1 MSLLWDFIAPPFC
14 VSCEKFGNYICET
27 CAEKLQFYTQSV
39 PLQLRTN
46 YLDALYATVHYH
58 PPATELVKKLKY
70 KSSWALT
77 ETIAEI
83 MHLFIPIEQKTDLL
97 TFVPLHKKRQWDR
110 GFNQAEHLV
119 KYLSQHWKI
128 KNYHLVHRVRST
140 TPQAEL
146 LREQRLT
153 HLNDA
158 FIYQS
163 ELDVKY
169 KTIGIV
175 DDVSTTGTTLNEC
188 AKVLKEHGAK
198 KVIGIVFAHGK

>member
-1 MSLLWDFIAPPFC
+1 MSLLWDFIAPQLC
-14 VSCEKFGNYICET
+14 ISCHQFGNFICENCIDT
-27 CAEKLQFYTQSV
+27 LSFYSESI
-39 PLQLRTN
+39 PLQLEKN
-46 YLDALYATVHYH
+46 YLDELFATVHYV

-83 MHLFIPIEQKTDLL
+83 MHLFIPIEQRPDLL
-97 TFVPLHKKRQWDR
+97 TFVPLHTKRQWER
-110 GFNQAEHLV
+110 GFNQAEHLT
-119 KYLSQHWKI
+119 KYLSQYWKI
-128 KNYHLVHRVRST
+128 NNIQLVYRVQAT

-153 HLNDA
+153 HLNNA

-163 ELDVKY
+163 NLDING

-188 AKVLKEHGAK
+188 AKILKEHGAK